1 VRRWIR
7 PGGVFD
13 AIGMVSSSLI
23 AVYPA
28 KIDLAKKL
36 KSDGLNPIFFFRTDN
51 RTLQEI
57 RPLKQP
63 V

>member
-36 KSDGLNPIFFFRTDN
+36 KSDGLKPIFSRTEN
-51 RTLQEI
+51 RTCHEI